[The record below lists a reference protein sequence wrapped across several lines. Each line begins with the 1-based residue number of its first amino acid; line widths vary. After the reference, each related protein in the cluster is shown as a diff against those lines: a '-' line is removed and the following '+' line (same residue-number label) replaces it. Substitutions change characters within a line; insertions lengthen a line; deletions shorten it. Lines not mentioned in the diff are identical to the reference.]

1 LEFEHKQVV
10 EWLVEWIF
18 TLVIEIWE
26 LANLSSFE
34 VTVAKCLSNQ
44 LTKEKLDLNNKTRF

>member
-1 LEFEHKQVV
+1 V